1 MAKYRPVELLKIP
14 KHSLF
19 RLKSTTLLW
28 GGCKDMEI
36 ATDIMTICLLFSFR
50 IELMPMN
57 KYVEIM
63 INMP

>member
-1 MAKYRPVELLKIP
+1 
-14 KHSLF
+14 
-19 RLKSTTLLW
+19 
-28 GGCKDMEI
+28 MEI
-36 ATDIMTICLLFSFR
+36 ATDIMTICLLFSFW